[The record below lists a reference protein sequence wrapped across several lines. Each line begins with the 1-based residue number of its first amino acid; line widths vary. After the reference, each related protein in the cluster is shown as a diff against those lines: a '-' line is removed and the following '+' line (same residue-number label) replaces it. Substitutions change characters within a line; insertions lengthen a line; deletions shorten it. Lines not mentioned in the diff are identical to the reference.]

1 MILLLS
7 GTLTIISGTVVFL
20 VVTMILV
27 GALLYAKAKLVPSG
41 NVKLTVNGEKDIDVP
56 IGGTLLSSLQA
67 GGIFLSSACGGG
79 GKCGQCRAQVMEGG
93 GEILPTEKVFFSR
106 KQQKEH
112 WRLACQTKVKEN
124 LLVTVPDVV
133 LGV

>member
-41 NVKLTVNGEKDIDVP
+41 NVKLTVNGEKEIDVP
-56 IGGTLLSSLQA
+56 IGGTLLSSLRA
-67 GGIFLSSACGGG
+67 ASSC
-79 GKCGQCRAQVMEGG
+79 
-93 GEILPTEKVFFSR
+93 L
-106 KQQKEH
+106 
-112 WRLACQTKVKEN
+112 RLAVA
-124 LLVTVPDVV
+124 VV
-133 LGV
+133 SVASAVRR